1 MSVLKV
7 IEVLAESN
15 ISWEDAAKKA
25 VAEAA
30 VTLHGIK
37 SVYVENMNAKVENN
51 KLVSYRANI
60 KITFR
65 IDRESNIVF

>member
-7 IEVLAESN
+7 IEVLAESDL
-15 ISWEDAAKKA
+15 SWEDAAKKA
-25 VAEAA
+25 VEEAA

-60 KITFR
+60 KITFM
-65 IDRESNIVF
+65 IDRESEIVF